1 MKYQWHFEVVWENF
15 PIMLSGIGLTIA
27 LSILSMLAGAILGM
41 VIALARL
48 SPWTWLRGLAYCY
61 TELFRTTPLLVQ
73 IVWVFYV
80 LPLVTGIA
88 FTPFYSGLVAFG
100 LNIAAFM
107 AEIYRAGITSVGR
120 GQTEASLA
128 LGMTNAQVMRRILIP
143 QAVTRMIPP
152 IGTMWISLFKDT
164 SLVSAI
170 GVTELHVPGALPRGG
185 HLPSGG
191 DLHHLR
197 ADLLRDHL
205 SPVDRSQ
212 LALPQVPHP
221 GMTRSKP

>member
-1 MKYQWHFEVVWENF
+1 MQYQWHFEVVWENF

-41 VIALARL
+41 AIALARL

-80 LPLVTGIA
+80 LPLLTGIA
-88 FTPFYSGLVAFG
+88 FSPFYSGLVSFG

-120 GQTEASLA
+120 GQSEASLA
-128 LGMTNAQVMRRILIP
+128 LGMTNAQVMRRILVP

-170 GVTELHVPGALPRGG
+170 GVTELMYQARFLAVDTYRPVEIFTICALIYF
-185 HLPSGG
+185 
-191 DLHHLR
+191 
-197 ADLLRDHL
+197 
-205 SPVDRSQ
+205 VITF
-212 LALPQVPHP
+212 PQSIGVNWLYHKYR
-221 GMTRSKP
+221 TRE